1 MITLDEAKEILANEY
16 HIDNFLYV
24 VNDVLLPDFI
34 SDRHEVEFKNNIFE
48 SVNQLGY
55 SDKCEVTVFEVIL
68 KTGSHNRRVTITQE
82 MFKIL
87 RGLGINNAIVAF
99 ANADK
104 LNYRFSL
111 LISKYEF
118 NGEKVVKVL
127 SNPRRYSYS
136 LGYGTK
142 TKTAYDFL
150 IGKGK
155 VNSLD
160 ELINRFSVEVV
171 NKQFYSE
178 IAACFTRLVGGQRDG
193 KTFNRELNIYGV
205 TDQNKYA
212 EFAVR
217 LIGRI
222 VFCWFL
228 KEKKSE
234 NGVSLIPETLLNT
247 KDIKIAGNYYHD
259 VLEPLFFEL
268 LNTSIPRRKGKFA
281 QEQFYSQTPYLNGGL
296 FSPHIDDHYK
306 FSPELQSGQYGL
318 ITIPNDWFDRFYTV
332 LGQYNFTVDENTS
345 YDIELSIDPEMLGRI
360 FENLLAEINP
370 ETGENAKKST
380 GSFYTPRDIV
390 DYMVDSSI
398 LEHLKT
404 KTGISEEKLKALISY
419 GKEDD
424 ELISFSETEKKAIV
438 NALYSVT
445 VLDPACGSGAF
456 PIGVLQKI
464 VYMLQE
470 IDPDAT
476 LWFNKA
482 TENVSFLIRK
492 EFEKKFNAGSL
503 DYIRKLT
510 VIQNSIFGI
519 DIQPIAVEIARLRCF
534 LSLVIE
540 EKVYDDEPNR
550 GINPLPNLDFKFIA
564 ANSLISLP
572 EDSDHIKD
580 VAKNQLSI
588 FEKVEHIE
596 QLKSVREEYFSAN
609 DAETKNELKFAFSEI
624 QNAMRQAALDNWG
637 NKMASARY
645 EALFQWKPFNN
656 TVTNWFDPNW
666 MFGIK
671 DGFDIVIG
679 NPPYI
684 STKEIPAK
692 DKDIYEKIY
701 GFSDDTYNIFTFRG
715 MQLVKDN
722 GTLNYIIPKTFW
734 TTQTKRNMRNMLLSK
749 AIKYIYDTANPFS
762 SVMVDT
768 CIIQVQNK
776 KYSDDMCLTFL
787 DGSKNLLVP
796 ERYNNISQRI
806 FIEMPNSVIFTPTEY
821 NTKISEKYGK
831 IVKSLLEKW
840 WDCIKTSKDIE
851 KNKYKLEQYRN
862 SLKPGDIALL
872 GCLTEGGQGLAT
884 ANNGK
889 YIAIRK
895 TSKWANN
902 VRGARYKKLDEV
914 MRKHNFSVEYLHPY
928 VSTKEFLDN
937 ASELEIAKLF
947 DLLKEKYGR
956 DIFGQGF
963 IYRLIDDA
971 EIADIDSLSDD
982 EKTDGIDTSK
992 AYYVPYDKGDKDGNR
1007 WFLETPFAIA
1017 WSKENVHYLKTD
1029 VRARYQGYS
1038 FFFKEGFCWND
1049 INTTYLKCRIKGKS
1063 VNDVKSMSLYGM
1075 IEKVPEFYMVALI
1088 NSSFVSYYV
1097 DSFIN
1102 NTQTFQINDARQ
1114 IPIIIPSEKEL
1125 LEISTIF
1132 NEAVKLKKKE
1142 FKTSILQIEELN
1154 SLQCELDKTVAS
1166 IYKIN

>member
-111 LISKYEF
+111 LTSKYEF

-281 QEQFYSQTPYLNGGL
+281 QEQFYSQIPYLNGGL

-580 VAKNQLSI
+580 VAQNQLSI
-588 FEKVEHIE
+588 FEKEEHIE

-656 TVTNWFDPNW
+656 TVTDWFDADW

-671 DGFDIVIG
+671 DGFDIIIA

-684 STKEIPAK
+684 DSENMMN
-692 DKDIYEKIY
+692 
-701 GFSDDTYNIFTFRG
+701 SG
-715 MQLVKDN
+715 MGGLRD
-722 GTLNYIIPKTFW
+722 YI
-734 TTQTKRNMRNMLLSK
+734 S
-749 AIKYIYDTANPFS
+749 
-762 SVMVDT
+762 
-768 CIIQVQNK
+768 
-776 KYSDDMCLTFL
+776 
-787 DGSKNLLVP
+787 
-796 ERYNNISQRI
+796 
-806 FIEMPNSVIFTPTEY
+806 
-821 NTKISEKYGK
+821 
-831 IVKSLLEKW
+831 
-840 WDCIKTSKDIE
+840 
-851 KNKYKLEQYRN
+851 NKYKYCKGNWDIYIAFFECSFNMLNENGDLIFITPDKWISRPFGEKLRTGLLYHIKSIYQSGREVFDSALVDSIVTTISKQSSPTLITIRDKDKEKVISIIDKDYF
-862 SLKPGDIALL
+862 LKVNNLDIA
-872 GCLTEGGQGLAT
+872 
-884 ANNGK
+884 
-889 YIAIRK
+889 
-895 TSKWANN
+895 
-902 VRGARYKKLDEV
+902 
-914 MRKHNFSVEYLHPY
+914 FSDYF
-928 VSTKEFLDN
+928 EF
-937 ASELEIAKLF
+937 IAKVEKDTVSLSEYAVCENACATS
-947 DLLKEKYGR
+947 DCYKLKE
-956 DIFGQGF
+956 I
-963 IYRLIDDA
+963 IDQ
-971 EIADIDSLSDD
+971 IDSPEDFN
-982 EKTDGIDTSK
+982 K
-992 AYYVPYDKGDKDGNR
+992 
-1007 WFLETPFAIA
+1007 
-1017 WSKENVHYLKTD
+1017 
-1029 VRARYQGYS
+1029 
-1038 FFFKEGFCWND
+1038 
-1049 INTTYLKCRIKGKS
+1049 TYLKIINTGTIGRFVPRWGYQEMKYLKDKYLYPVVDRTQFLEYFPNSYGEKSLKRKIIIKGLTLLDACIDLEGKIIPGKSTMIISASEETLYMLMGIINSKIMLFYVKQKYASSSYNGGINFTKDMINSLPIKQNKEKLTQITELSKEITRIKFD
-1063 VNDVKSMSLYGM
+1063 NICAD
-1075 IEKVPEFYMVALI
+1075 
-1088 NSSFVSYYV
+1088 
-1097 DSFIN
+1097 
-1102 NTQTFQINDARQ
+1102 T
-1114 IPIIIPSEKEL
+1114 KEL
-1125 LEISTIF
+1125 EMQIDTLMYMMYDLTGEEIAVVETTI
-1132 NEAVKLKKKE
+1132 K
-1142 FKTSILQIEELN
+1142 
-1154 SLQCELDKTVAS
+1154 
-1166 IYKIN
+1166 

>member
-1 MITLDEAKEILANEY
+1 MITIKEAEEILKKEY

-24 VNDVLLPDFI
+24 VKDVLLPDFV
-34 SDRHEVEFKNNIFE
+34 SDEHDVEFKNNIFD

-68 KTGSHNRRVTITQE
+68 KTGIHNRRVTITQE

-99 ANADK
+99 ANDDR
-104 LNYRFSL
+104 LTYRFSL
-111 LISKYEF
+111 LTSKYEF
-118 NGEKVVKVL
+118 DGEKVVKVL

-193 KTFNRELNIYGV
+193 KTFDRELDIYGV

-234 NGVSLIPETLLNT
+234 NGASLIPETLLNT
-247 KDIKIAGNYYHD
+247 KDIKIGGNYYHD

-268 LNTSIPRRKGKFA
+268 LNTSIPRRKGKYA
-281 QEQFYSQTPYLNGGL
+281 QEQFYSQIPYLNGGL

-306 FSPELQSGQYGL
+306 FSPELQSGQYG
-318 ITIPNDWFDRFYTV
+318 IVTIPNNWFDRFYAV

-398 LEHLKT
+398 LEYIKT

-424 ELISFSETEKKAIV
+424 ELMSFSETEKKSIV

-470 IDPDAT
+470 IDPEAN

-572 EDSDHIKD
+572 EDSDYIKD

-624 QNAMRQAALDNWG
+624 QNAMRQTALDNWG

-656 TVTNWFDPNW
+656 TVTNWFDSDW

-671 DGFDIVIG
+671 DGFDIVIA

-684 STKEIPAK
+684 QLQDKSIRAMTEVYGKSGYTTFAKTGDIYCLFYESGYNNLKGGGILTYITSNKWMRAGYGEKLRSFLATKTNPILLIDFAGQKVFETATVDVNILLFKKENNAGQTQACLIK
-692 DKDIYEKIY
+692 DKCRNNLSNYI
-701 GFSDDTYNIFTFRG
+701 
-715 MQLVKDN
+715 QQN
-722 GTLNYIIPKTFW
+722 GTVDKFISNSSWIIMNAIENSIRMKI
-734 TTQTKRNMRNMLLSK
+734 QTKG
-749 AIKYIYDTANPFS
+749 IP
-762 SVMVDT
+762 
-768 CIIQVQNK
+768 
-776 KYSDDMCLTFL
+776 
-787 DGSKNLLVP
+787 
-796 ERYNNISQRI
+796 
-806 FIEMPNSVIFTPTEY
+806 
-821 NTKISEKYGK
+821 
-831 IVKSLLEKW
+831 LEKW
-840 WDCIKTSKDIE
+840 DIQINYGIKTGFNEAFIITGKIKDE
-851 KNKYKLEQYRN
+851 L
-862 SLKPGDIALL
+862 IAQDPKSA
-872 GCLTEGGQGLAT
+872 EV
-884 ANNGK
+884 
-889 YIAIRK
+889 IRPIL
-895 TSKWANN
+895 
-902 VRGARYKKLDEV
+902 R
-914 MRKHNFSVEYLHPY
+914 
-928 VSTKEFLDN
+928 
-937 ASELEIAKLF
+937 
-947 DLLKEKYGR
+947 GR
-956 DIFGQGF
+956 DIKKYEYAFSDLW
-963 IYRLIDDA
+963 LINVHNGVKIKGIPPIDVDDYPA
-971 EIADIDSLSDD
+971 IKRHLDKFFPMLSNR
-982 EKTDGIDTSK
+982 
-992 AYYVPYDKGDKDGNR
+992 ADKGDTPYNLRNCVYMDDFSKQKIVYREISEEMDACIINEEVYVNNKCYIITGEHLEYLICVLNSKLFNR
-1007 WFLETPFAIA
+1007 IILQSANQTGGKGRDFLEKIHVPYRDNDDILADLYRDLLTTP
-1017 WSKENVHYLKTD
+1017 L
-1029 VRARYQGYS
+1029 
-1038 FFFKEGFCWND
+1038 
-1049 INTTYLKCRIKGKS
+1049 
-1063 VNDVKSMSLYGM
+1063 
-1075 IEKVPEFYMVALI
+1075 PER
-1088 NSSFVSYYV
+1088 FV
-1097 DSFIN
+1097 
-1102 NTQTFQINDARQ
+1102 
-1114 IPIIIPSEKEL
+1114 L
-1125 LEISTIF
+1125 
-1132 NEAVKLKKKE
+1132 LKKIDAAVNKLYNL
-1142 FKTSILQIEELN
+1142 TNEEIDYIDTL
-1154 SLQCELDKTVAS
+1154 
-1166 IYKIN
+1166 